1 MDYGTA
7 IKKWEDF
14 KVGDSTYSAKT
25 ITSADIVIWCGLTGD
40 MNPIHLDREYSK
52 KTQFK
57 DIIVPGIYVL
67 GFISATLG
75 KILGS
80 IYASQTIRFKKPV
93 YVNDTVSAES
103 TIIEKLEEKR
113 MLKLHTVCVNQNHE
127 IVLDGE
133 ALLYIPKPSS
143 ERELA

>member
-1 MDYGTA
+1 MDYGNS
-7 IKKWEDF
+7 IKKWEEF
-14 KVGDSTYSAKT
+14 NVGDSTKYAKT

-40 MNPIHLDREYSK
+40 MNPIHLDREYSR

-80 IYASQTIRFKKPV
+80 IYASQTVRFTKPV
-93 YVNDTVSAES
+93 YVNDTISAES
-103 TIIEKLEEKR
+103 TIIDKLENKR
-113 MLKLHTVCVNQNHE
+113 MLKLHTRCANQNE
-127 IVLDGE
+127 ETVLDGE
-133 ALLYIPKPSS
+133 ALLYIPRP
-143 ERELA
+143 

>member
-7 IKKWEDF
+7 IKSWEDF
-14 KVGDSTYSAKT
+14 KVGDSKSYAKT
-25 ITSADIVIWCGLTGD
+25 ITSADIVMWCGLTGD

-52 KTQFK
+52 KTRFK

-80 IYASQTIRFKKPV
+80 IYASQTVRFTKPV
-93 YVNDTVSAES
+93 YVDDTVSAES
-103 TIIEKLEEKR
+103 TIIEKLENKH
-113 MLKLHTVCVNQNHE
+113 MLKLHTRCVNQNNE

-133 ALLYIPKPSS
+133 ALLYIPQP
-143 ERELA
+143 

>member
-1 MDYGTA
+1 MDYKTA
-7 IKKWEDF
+7 VKTWEDL
-14 KVGDSTYSAKT
+14 KVGDSTNYAKT
-25 ITSADIVIWCGLTGD
+25 ITSADIVMWCGLTGD

-67 GFISATLG
+67 GFVSATLG

-80 IYASQTIRFKKPV
+80 IYASQSVRFTQPV

-103 TIIEKLEEKR
+103 TIIEKLEKKR
-113 MLKLHTVCVNQNHE
+113 MLKLHTRCLNQKDE
-127 IVLDGE
+127 VVLDGE
-133 ALLYIPKPSS
+133 ALLYIPQPEK
-143 ERELA
+143 

>member
-1 MDYGTA
+1 MDYGTV

-14 KVGDSTYSAKT
+14 KVGDSTNYAKT
-25 ITSADIVIWCGLTGD
+25 ITSADIVMWCGLTGD

-57 DIIVPGIYVL
+57 DIIVPGVYVL

-80 IYASQTIRFKKPV
+80 IYASQNVRFTKPV

-113 MLKLHTVCVNQNHE
+113 MLKLHTCCVNQNHE

-133 ALLYIPKPSS
+133 ALLYIPQP
-143 ERELA
+143 